1 MFTGIIRHIGEVV
14 DARATPAGRRL
25 VIDLGPLADGLALGD
40 SVAVSGACLTV
51 SEIGP
56 PRAKRASFDVIAE
69 TLAKTTLGSF
79 RRGSRV
85 NLERSLRADQGL
97 DGHIVQ
103 GHVDGMAA
111 VNAVRATHAGAAGQH
126 IIEFTAGEDL
136 TGLMVPKGSVAIDGV
151 SLTLVDVTADAFSV
165 ALIPT
170 TLAETTL
177 GELRPSSKVNVE
189 TDIIGR
195 YVAKYLRQIAGGA
208 PGGGLTMEKLRE
220 SGFI

>member
-1 MFTGIIRHIGEVV
+1 MFTGIIRHVGEIV
-14 DARATPAGRRL
+14 DARATSAGRRL
-25 VIDLGPLADGLALGD
+25 VIDVGPLADGLALGD
-40 SVAVSGACLTV
+40 SVAMSGACLTA
-51 SEIGP
+51 SAIDGR
-56 PRAKRASFDVIAE
+56 RAAFDVIAE
-69 TLAKTTLGSF
+69 TLEKTTLGGL
-79 RRGSRV
+79 RRGSHV

-103 GHVDGMAA
+103 GHVDGVATVKA
-111 VNAVRATHAGAAGQH
+111 IRATHAGAAGQH
-126 IIEFTAGEDL
+126 VIEFTAGQDL

-177 GELRPSSKVNVE
+177 GGLRPGAKVNVE

-195 YVAKYLRQIAGGA
+195 YVAKYLRQLSGGA
-208 PGGGLTMEKLRE
+208 PGGGLTMEKLRDC
-220 SGFI
+220 GFIP